1 MGKDRKCKHNQCWQC
16 ASTLNGPGSGVTSKA
31 VAGQCM
37 VSYYIRET
45 QNVFIGCDRNILR
58 TGSSITEGEGNFPLE
73 TW

>member
-37 VSYYIRET
+37 V
-45 QNVFIGCDRNILR
+45 
-58 TGSSITEGEGNFPLE
+58 
-73 TW
+73 